1 VLQLLSFFIVLTLL
15 SGTIA
20 LIVMTI
26 RNASE
31 TISGALRGE
40 MPHNVTS
47 VTFVPRAIRQSCPA
61 NPYRAP
67 LRAAA

>member
-15 SGTIA
+15 SGTVA

-26 RNASE
+26 QNASE
-31 TISGALRGE
+31 TIFAALRGE
-40 MPHNVTS
+40 ASHS
-47 VTFVPRAIRQSCPA
+47 VNFVNFSPRPIRQSRPA
-61 NPYRAP
+61 NPYYAP